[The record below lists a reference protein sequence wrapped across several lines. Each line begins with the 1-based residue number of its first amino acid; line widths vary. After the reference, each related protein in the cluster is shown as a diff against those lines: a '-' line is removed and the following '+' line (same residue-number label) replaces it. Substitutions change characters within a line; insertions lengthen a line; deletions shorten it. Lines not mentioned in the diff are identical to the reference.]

1 MITFP
6 TRFDAWMPSKTANTG
21 RNPDLRGISQLDSP
35 IGYTK
40 TRKWYTKIELD
51 KLYRMD
57 TFLARFN
64 AWMPSETANPGRTP
78 DFRGISQL
86 DSPVAYTKPQQ

>member
-1 MITFP
+1 MDIFP
-6 TRFDAWMPSKTANTG
+6 APFDAWMPAETANPCRT
-21 RNPDLRGISQLDSP
+21 PDFRGISQLDSP

-51 KLYRMD
+51 ELYRMD
-57 TFLARFN
+57 IYPAPFD
-64 AWMPSETANPGRTP
+64 AWMPAETANPCRTQ
-78 DFRGISQL
+78 DFRGILQL